1 MANFNRVILA
11 GRLTRDPEHK
21 TFGGGG
27 AVAKFGFAVTN
38 RRKNSQTGEW
48 EDEPMFI
55 DVEVFNRGDGGKLA
69 DFVGDRCG
77 KGSNILIEGRL
88 QLDQWDD
95 KNTGQKRQKHKLVA
109 VSIQLLDPR
118 SESGGQH
125 SPASKGRGGQRRPA
139 NDYPPD
145 DGDGGEIPF

>member
-1 MANFNRVILA
+1 MATFNKVIQV
-11 GRLTRDPEHK
+11 GRLTRDPEYK

-55 DVEVFNRGDGGKLA
+55 DVEVFNRGEGGKLA
-69 DFVGDRCG
+69 DLINDRCK
-77 KGSNILIEGRL
+77 KGTPILVEGRL
-88 QLDQWDD
+88 HLDQWDD
-95 KNTGQKRQKHKLVA
+95 KQTGAKRQKHKIVA
-109 VSIQLLDPR
+109 VNVQLLEPR
-118 SESGGQH
+118 GDSPGGQH
-125 SPASKGRGGQRRPA
+125 AGNTSGRAGQRRPA

-145 DGDGGEIPF
+145 DGGEEIPF